1 MLLVVVALGT
11 TPACDHAPARPEPDV
26 TVELKDFEVGLST
39 ARTES
44 GRVVFDLE
52 NTGPTVHEL
61 VVARTDLASGELPLG
76 SDGLS
81 VDEDTP
87 KVRVLGEDESVQ
99 LDERHQL
106 DLDLDPGHYVLFC
119 NLEGHYLGG
128 MHVDLEVQP

>member
-1 MLLVVVALGT
+1 MYPLRRLAPMLLVVVALGT

-61 VVARTDLASGELPLG
+61 VVARTDLPGDIYPVQVAHALGVEPGELSEAMLKQEQ
-76 SDGLS
+76 DNMALLLQ
-81 VDEDTP
+81 
-87 KVRVLGEDESVQ
+87 RWQ
-99 LDERHQL
+99 H
-106 DLDLDPGHYVLFC
+106 FWA
-119 NLEGHYLGG
+119 
-128 MHVDLEVQP
+128 